1 MQTSQPPNGLT
12 ETEREQII
20 NKYRNL
26 LRLCRP
32 YIKPGDSSVIRKAFN
47 IALTA
52 VKGEKTKLGEPG
64 IFYPMDL
71 TEILAVETG
80 LGTNSLVSA
89 LLMDAFLS
97 LRVEPTA
104 ILRGFD
110 PQVLNILQ
118 GVRKINSIK
127 TGKTAIQPEN
137 FIRFLLSISGDA
149 RTLLIKMADTLY
161 HMRILHHLDKSIQ
174 LKVANDAYFLYAPIA
189 HRLGLY
195 HIKTELED
203 SGMKY
208 LHPVE
213 YQMITNKLKE
223 TVKARDEYIN
233 AFLNPIIQR
242 LHQQKFRYE
251 IKSRTKSVHSI
262 WKKMVK
268 QNLGFEEVY
277 DLLAIRIILDTPRER
292 EKEDCWKVYSIV
304 SDIYPPNTS
313 RLRDWISVP
322 KTSGYESLHTTVKG
336 PLSKWVEVQVRSRRM
351 DEIAEVGHAAH
362 WKYKESRKESGSS
375 DWLLAIRNLLEN
387 PESAGGQAVAGK
399 SEQSEIYVFTPDGD
413 LKSMPKGA
421 TVLDFAFEIH
431 TNLGMQCTGAR
442 VNGKINPIKYVLQN
456 GDEVAILTAK
466 NQKPKADWLSFLKTA
481 RARQKV
487 KRALKEEEMKE
498 AEVGK
503 QAMMRKFRNWKI
515 QFNDDNILKVLK
527 ALRYKT
533 PIELYHAIA
542 TEKLDALVIRDIFQ
556 PPQKPVPQSP
566 LEAGNKEEDH
576 KTLLKKD
583 DFVFLDQNLA
593 GINYTLASC
602 CNPIFGD
609 DVFGF
614 VTISKGITIHRKSCP
629 NAREM
634 MEKYD
639 YRIIHVKWREA
650 SSSGSFHATIRISG
664 IDQLGIVSTLSD
676 VISNELK
683 VNMRSISVESN
694 NGVFE
699 GIIKIM
705 VSDTRHL
712 DTLLHKLA
720 RVKGVLKAIRL
731 E

>member
-1 MQTSQPPNGLT
+1 MQTSQPNNGLT
-12 ETEREQII
+12 ESEREQII
-20 NKYRNL
+20 SKYRNL

-47 IALTA
+47 IALSA
-52 VKGEKTKLGEPG
+52 LSGEKTKLGDPG

-80 LGTNSLVSA
+80 LGTNSLVST
-89 LLMDAFLS
+89 LLLHAFLS
-97 LRVEPTA
+97 GQVTPNT
-104 ILRGFD
+104 ILRDFD
-110 PQVLNILQ
+110 PQVINMLQ
-118 GVRKINSIK
+118 GVKKINSIK
-127 TGKTAIQPEN
+127 TGKTAIQSEN

-161 HMRILHHLDKSIQ
+161 HMRILHYLDQ
-174 LKVANDAYFLYAPIA
+174 AVQMKVANDAYFLYAPIA

-195 HIKTELED
+195 HIKTELEN
-203 SGMKY
+203 SGMKF
-208 LHPVE
+208 LHPDE
-213 YQMITNKLKE
+213 YQTITNKLKE
-223 TVKARDEYIN
+223 SVKARDAYIN

-242 LHQQKFRYE
+242 LHQQKFHYE

-268 QNLGFEEVY
+268 QQLGFDEVY
-277 DLLAIRIILDTPRER
+277 DLLAIRIILDTPREN
-292 EKEDCWKVYSIV
+292 EKEACWKVYSIV
-304 SDIYPPNTS
+304 SDIYPPNPS

-336 PLSKWVEVQVRSRRM
+336 PLMKWVEVQIRSRRM
-351 DEIAEVGHAAH
+351 DEIAEMGHAAH
-362 WKYKESRKESGSS
+362 WKYKESRKEADSP
-375 DWLLAIRNLLEN
+375 DWLLSIRNLLEN
-387 PESAGGQAVAGK
+387 PESSNARQARLEA
-399 SEQSEIYVFTPDGD
+399 EQAEIYVFTPDGD
-413 LKSMPKGA
+413 LKSMPRGA

-431 TNLGMQCTGAR
+431 TNLGLQCTGAK

-456 GDEVAILTAK
+456 GDEVAVLTAK
-466 NQKPKADWLSFLKTA
+466 NQKPKADWLSFLKTP

-487 KRALKEEEMKE
+487 KRALKEEELKE
-498 AEVGK
+498 AELGK
-503 QAMMRKFRNWKI
+503 EALMRKFRNWKI
-515 QFNDDNILKVLK
+515 QFSDDNILKVLK
-527 ALRYKT
+527 ALKYKT

-556 PPQKPVPQSP
+556 PPQKTGLQGTPEP
-566 LEAGNKEEDH
+566 GIREDDR

-629 NAREM
+629 NAKEM

-639 YRIIHVKWREA
+639 YRIIQVKWREA

-683 VNMRSISVESN
+683 VNMRSISVETN

-699 GIIKIM
+699 GTIKIM

-712 DTLLHKLA
+712 DTLLHKLT